1 MKLKNFLISSMLIL
15 SLVLFIGCASDGS
28 SKTSNVPD
36 ATKGEPQWWLNMK
49 GPAYQVLV
57 YSFADSDGD
66 GFGDFQGLISK
77 LDYLNDGNPETTT
90 DLGVELLWLSPIHP
104 AASYHG
110 YDVKDYMAVNPQYGT
125 MADFEQLIL
134 ECANRNIKVILDL
147 VFNHSSTSHPWF
159 EAMLADPASKY
170 NNYYIHKD
178 PSINYGTG
186 GMGSFHPAY
195 GENGKIEYFGAFSP
209 TMPDL
214 NCANPAVKKEFVK
227 IMKFWLEKGVAG
239 FRFDAAKH
247 IFDQN
252 ELPNGTANMSLNK
265 DFWVE
270 LRNAARKIKPN
281 VFFIGEVL
289 NKQIPSIGPYAPGFD
304 SLWDFATED
313 ILAASVGSGATASLL
328 KTLKRNVDGLTKY
341 DDFVPSYLL
350 SNHDMDRSISVIL
363 SKCGVNATD
372 GLAIT
377 PEDPIETVQAKKLAL
392 TRAKTAASL
401 YHTLPGLPWVYYGE
415 ELGITGIRYANNDI
429 SRRDSMIWTKDRKLS
444 PKWQNKN
451 QMVREQNK
459 NTLSVEEQEADPNSL
474 LNHYR
479 NLSAL
484 RASSEAIR
492 KGKYKASTW
501 PGYGGASM
509 MAFFRELEKADGTK
523 ETVFV
528 VHSTS
533 DIQETR
539 AVPANATATL
549 LWSSVPGKTASD
561 EKLTSIV
568 LEPGESAVFNVV
580 E

>member
-1 MKLKNFLISSMLIL
+1 MGVGGRLGAGWGQTQRPAPKTRSVNAVHSRRERRR
-15 SLVLFIGCASDGS
+15 SD
-28 SKTSNVPD
+28 
-36 ATKGEPQWWLNMK
+36 TKGPRPKFPHNEQQARAIPPREVRPPNANDETRTEPA
-49 GPAYQVLV
+49 GAVRHGH
-57 YSFADSDGD
+57 DS
-66 GFGDFQGLISK
+66 QERTREI
-77 LDYLNDGNPETTT
+77 
-90 DLGVELLWLSPIHP
+90 
-104 AASYHG
+104 
-110 YDVKDYMAVNPQYGT
+110 
-125 MADFEQLIL
+125 
-134 ECANRNIKVILDL
+134 ANNI
-147 VFNHSSTSHPWF
+147 
-159 EAMLADPASKY
+159 
-170 NNYYIHKD
+170 
-178 PSINYGTG
+178 
-186 GMGSFHPAY
+186 
-195 GENGKIEYFGAFSP
+195 
-209 TMPDL
+209 
-214 NCANPAVKKEFVK
+214 KKEFVK

-313 ILAASVGSGATASLL
+313 ILAASVGSGSTASLL

-444 PKWQNKN
+444 PKWQNKH
-451 QMVREQNK
+451 QMV
-459 NTLSVEEQEADPNSL
+459 
-474 LNHYR
+474 
-479 NLSAL
+479 
-484 RASSEAIR
+484 
-492 KGKYKASTW
+492 
-501 PGYGGASM
+501 
-509 MAFFRELEKADGTK
+509 
-523 ETVFV
+523 
-528 VHSTS
+528 
-533 DIQETR
+533 
-539 AVPANATATL
+539 
-549 LWSSVPGKTASD
+549 
-561 EKLTSIV
+561 
-568 LEPGESAVFNVV
+568 
-580 E
+580 

>member
-15 SLVLFIGCASDGS
+15 SLVLFIGCTSDGS
-28 SKTSNVPD
+28 SKASNVPD

-66 GFGDFQGLISK
+66 GYGDFQGLISK

-159 EAMLADPASKY
+159 EAMLTDPTSKY
-170 NNYYIHKD
+170 YNYYIHKD
-178 PSINYGTG
+178 ESINYGTG

-195 GENGKIEYFGAFSP
+195 GENGKVEYFGAFSP

-252 ELPNGTANMSLNK
+252 ELPNGTANMALNK

-270 LRNAARKIKPN
+270 LRKAAQKIKPN

-289 NKQIPSIGPYAPGFD
+289 NKSIPSIGPYAPGFD

-313 ILAASVGSGATASLL
+313 ILAASVGSGSTASLL
-328 KTLKRNVDGLTKY
+328 KTLKRNIDGLTKY

-350 SNHDMDRSISVIL
+350 SNHDMDRSISTIL
-363 SKCGVNATD
+363 NKCGVNTTD
-372 GLAIT
+372 GLGIS
-377 PEDPIETVQAKKLAL
+377 PEDPAETVQAKKLAL

-444 PKWQNKN
+444 PKWQNKI
-451 QMVREQNK
+451 QMVNGQNRL
-459 NTLSVEEQEADPNSL
+459 TPSVEEQSADPNSL

-492 KGKYKASTW
+492 KGSYKASTW

-509 MAFFRELEKADGTK
+509 MAYFRELEKADGTK

-539 AVPANATATL
+539 AVPANVTATL

-568 LEPGESAVFNVV
+568 LEPGESAVFNVI